1 MTAKTPKFTVS
12 RKQAAEILEVSTR
25 TIDRYI
31 RDKKFAARKKG
42 GNIML
47 NEEELSNFRVAKF
60 QSMHG
65 ASPSGPG
72 RVHRHVDSVAP
83 KAQTILDADTGQIEE
98 KVVAAPATKAIAKS
112 GAREEVFE
120 ELYDLSRREI
130 REYHN
135 KLEAANYRLGKIET
149 QLTHSVPL
157 LEHQETKDI
166 LDEQEAI
173 VKGKVRRQSEAIDI
187 LEQEVR
193 GERLNKNVYIG
204 LLFGLLALQPLVW
217 LLLQG

>member
-1 MTAKTPKFTVS
+1 MTTKTPKFTVS

-31 RDKKFAARKKG
+31 RDKKLGARKKG

-47 NEEELSNFRVAKF
+47 NEEEVSHFRVAKF

-83 KAQTILDADTGQIEE
+83 KAATIVDEETGQIEE
-98 KVVAAPATKAIAKS
+98 SKTPAPAQTAVAKS
-112 GAREEVFE
+112 SGRDQVFE

-135 KLEAANYRLGKIET
+135 KLEAANYRLGQLET
-149 QLTHSVPL
+149 QLKHSVPL
-157 LEHQETKDI
+157 LEHQETKEM
-166 LDEQEAI
+166 LDEQEKMVQEKI
-173 VKGKVRRQSEAIDI
+173 KRQSEAIDI

-204 LLFGLLALQPLVW
+204 LLFGLLALQPLLW
-217 LLLQG
+217 LFLQG